1 MPSPLLSTFFCP
13 TRHISSTFFHQ
24 NSISQ
29 NASSQKSAIYRPT
42 FVQDS
47 FKVRPS
53 YLYNSKFFFLKIL
66 IPISLKNYL
75 CGSLSRVSPR
85 APNQTLLHFLI
96 FSFSHFQIFS
106 FSKFAHLLIT
116 SYLCPHKTNYYEI
129 SLYSHCPTNSH

>member
-1 MPSPLLSTFFCP
+1 MYTSTLVNCFYVLFFNTFTATLHLIFFLNSSHTQTPSPLLSTFFCL
-13 TRHISSTFFHQ
+13 TSYISSTFFHQ

-42 FVQDS
+42 FVQGS

-85 APNQTLLHFLI
+85 APNQTLLHFFI
-96 FSFSHFQIFS
+96 FSFSHFQIF
-106 FSKFAHLLIT
+106 
-116 SYLCPHKTNYYEI
+116 
-129 SLYSHCPTNSH
+129 

>member
-1 MPSPLLSTFFCP
+1 MPSPLLSTFFCS
-13 TRHISSTFFHQ
+13 TSHISSTFFHQ

-42 FVQDS
+42 FVQGS

-75 CGSLSRVSPR
+75 CGSLSRVSPK

-96 FSFSHFQIFS
+96 FSFPNLFIFPYLWPVALGLTSHSQICS
-106 FSKFAHLLIT
+106 FANYLL
-116 SYLCPHKTNYYEI
+116 
-129 SLYSHCPTNSH
+129 SLPP

>member
-13 TRHISSTFFHQ
+13 TSHISSTFFHQ

-42 FVQDS
+42 FVQGS

-75 CGSLSRVSPR
+75 YGSLSRVSPK

-96 FSFSHFQIFS
+96 FSFLN
-106 FSKFAHLLIT
+106 LLIFPC
-116 SYLCPHKTNYYEI
+116 LWPVACGLRPHI
-129 SLYSHCPTNSH
+129 SFPNLLIC

>member
-1 MPSPLLSTFFCP
+1 MPSPLLSTFFYP
-13 TRHISSTFFHQ
+13 TSHISSTFFHQ
-24 NSISQ
+24 NSILQ

-75 CGSLSRVSPR
+75 CGSLFRVSPR

-96 FSFSHFQIFS
+96 FSFPNSCYDLSQNIFL
-106 FSKFAHLLIT
+106 HYLLSI
-116 SYLCPHKTNYYEI
+116 TNYFVLLHFLTQQHQF
-129 SLYSHCPTNSH
+129 STTKK